1 MSGGHQAPSPKLTFT
16 KPYLMKK
23 FLFAFITIQA
33 FMSTAQQPTY
43 MPLDHNNVSCLLD
56 DEGGFFNNLQSG
68 LAGYEI
74 PKNSGLKT
82 IFAGSYWIGAQDVNG
97 TLYMSAAKYSAGGS
111 WSAFHGGPIADA
123 SAYGTMAYANAYGD
137 AIWKVSKQE
146 ILTHQANFQSP
157 GYLIPTAIA
166 SWPGNGQANLGIA
179 PILAPFI
186 DLNHNGLYEPAL
198 GDYPDIRGDEAV
210 YIIMNDNS
218 YQPDGNQLGIELH
231 AMFYQY
237 STGNY
242 LNNTTF
248 LNLRAINRSNKEY
261 YNYRQALFL
270 DFDIGNY
277 SDDHVGC
284 DPSNRL
290 LYAYNGDDF
299 DESDGGQIGYGAN
312 PPCQGVL
319 CLSHPLESAG
329 RLTGSM
335 DAGMNTSFDT
345 TAWLLMNGQNSDSSY
360 WMNPLTNTATQ
371 FLYDGNP
378 NLPNTWSEVSSN
390 NSPGDRRGMLC
401 ISEAL
406 FPQNST
412 VCSDYAFVYDRSGD
426 RLNNVQQVINISGA
440 LLNSYQS
447 GGNYPCLATAF
458 NDLTDET
465 LLPNQLVVHPNPSHG
480 KIHLTW
486 NNIQAE
492 HLEIR
497 TMHGALVYAES
508 IENMNATD
516 IDISELPRGIYFI
529 QIGTHMQRVILD

>member
-1 MSGGHQAPSPKLTFT
+1 
-16 KPYLMKK
+16 MK
-23 FLFAFITIQA
+23 IIQTLCCVVLA
-33 FMSTAQQPTY
+33 CAHWAQQSSY
-43 MPLDHNNVSCLLD
+43 QSLDHNNVACSLD
-56 DEGGFFNNLQSG
+56 DEGAFFSQLQAG

-97 TLYMSAAKYSAGGS
+97 NLYMSAAKYSAGGS

-157 GYLIPTAIA
+157 GYLVPTAIA
-166 SWPGNGQANLGIA
+166 SWPGNGHANMGIA
-179 PILAPFI
+179 SILAPFI
-186 DLNHNGLYEPAL
+186 DVNHNGLYEPAL

-248 LNLRAINRSNKEY
+248 LNLRAINRSNKNY

-426 RLNNVQQVINISGA
+426 RLNNVQQVINIGGA

-447 GGNYPCLATAF
+447 GGNYPCLSTAF

-465 LLPNQLVVHPNPSHG
+465 LLPNQLVVRPNPSHG

-508 IENMNATD
+508 IENMSATD

>member
-97 TLYMSAAKYSAGGS
+97 NLYMSAAKYSAGGN

-157 GYLIPTAIA
+157 GYLVPTAIA

-179 PILAPFI
+179 SILAPFI

-412 VCSDYAFVYDRSGD
+412 VCSDYAFVYDRSGNH
-426 RLNNVQQVINISGA
+426 LNNVQQVINISGA

-447 GGNYPCLATAF
+447 GGNYPCLSTAF

-508 IENMNATD
+508 IENMSATD

>member
-1 MSGGHQAPSPKLTFT
+1 
-16 KPYLMKK
+16 MK
-23 FLFAFITIQA
+23 IIQTLCCA
-33 FMSTAQQPTY
+33 VLACAHWAQQSSY
-43 MPLDHNNVSCLLD
+43 QSLDHNNVACSLD
-56 DEGGFFNNLQSG
+56 DEGAFFSQLQAG

-97 TLYMSAAKYSAGGS
+97 NLYMSAAKYSAGGN

-157 GYLIPTAIA
+157 GYLVPTAIA

-186 DLNHNGLYEPAL
+186 DVNHNGLYEPAL

-329 RLTGSM
+329 ILTGSM

-412 VCSDYAFVYDRSGD
+412 VCSDYAFVYDRSGN
-426 RLNNVQQVINISGA
+426 RLNNVQQVINMSGA

-447 GGNYPCLATAF
+447 GGNYPCLSTAF

-508 IENMNATD
+508 IENMSATD

>member
-1 MSGGHQAPSPKLTFT
+1 
-16 KPYLMKK
+16 MK
-23 FLFAFITIQA
+23 IIQTLCCA
-33 FMSTAQQPTY
+33 VLACANWAQQSSY
-43 MPLDHNNVSCLLD
+43 QSLDHNNVACSLD
-56 DEGGFFNNLQSG
+56 DEGAFFSQLQAG

-97 TLYMSAAKYSAGGS
+97 NLYMSAAKYSAGGS

-157 GYLIPTAIA
+157 GYLVPTAIA

-284 DPSNRL
+284 DPSNHL
-290 LYAYNGDDF
+290 LYGYNGDDF

-426 RLNNVQQVINISGA
+426 RLNNVQQVINMSGA

-447 GGNYPCLATAF
+447 SGNYPCLATAF
-458 NDLTDET
+458 NDLTDES

-508 IENMNATD
+508 IENMSATD

>member
-16 KPYLMKK
+16 KPYNMKK

-97 TLYMSAAKYSAGGS
+97 NLYMSAAKYSAGGS

-157 GYLIPTAIA
+157 GYLVPTAIA

-248 LNLRAINRSNKEY
+248 LNLRAINRSNKDY

-290 LYAYNGDDF
+290 LYAYNGDDI

-447 GGNYPCLATAF
+447 GGNYPCLSTAF

-508 IENMNATD
+508 IENMSATD

>member
-1 MSGGHQAPSPKLTFT
+1 
-16 KPYLMKK
+16 
-23 FLFAFITIQA
+23 
-33 FMSTAQQPTY
+33 
-43 MPLDHNNVSCLLD
+43 
-56 DEGGFFNNLQSG
+56 
-68 LAGYEI
+68 
-74 PKNSGLKT
+74 
-82 IFAGSYWIGAQDVNG
+82 
-97 TLYMSAAKYSAGGS
+97 
-111 WSAFHGGPIADA
+111 
-123 SAYGTMAYANAYGD
+123 
-137 AIWKVSKQE
+137 
-146 ILTHQANFQSP
+146 
-157 GYLIPTAIA
+157 
-166 SWPGNGQANLGIA
+166 
-179 PILAPFI
+179 
-186 DLNHNGLYEPAL
+186 
-198 GDYPDIRGDEAV
+198 V
-210 YIIMNDNS
+210 Y
-218 YQPDGNQLGIELH
+218 
-231 AMFYQY
+231 
-237 STGNY
+237 
-242 LNNTTF
+242 
-248 LNLRAINRSNKEY
+248 NRSNRTY
-261 YNYRQALFL
+261 YNFHEGLYL
-270 DFDIGNY
+270 DFDLGNY
-277 SDDHVGC
+277 SDDYIGC
-284 DPSNRL
+284 DPSNRV
-290 LYAYNGDDF
+290 LYAYNGDDI

-335 DAGMNTSFDT
+335 DVGMNTSFDT

-390 NSPGDRRGMLC
+390 NSPGDRRGMLN
-401 ISEAL
+401 IKEAIL
-406 FPQNST
+406 PQGQSL
-412 VCSDYAFVYDRSGD
+412 CADFAFIYNRSGD
-426 RLNNVQQVINISGA
+426 RIQNVQQVINISVD

-458 NDLTDET
+458 NDLTDES

>member
-74 PKNSGLKT
+74 PKNSGLST
-82 IFAGSYWIGAQDVNG
+82 IFSGSYWMGAQDVNG
-97 TLYMSAAKYSAGGS
+97 TLYMSAAKYSAGGN

-146 ILTHQANFQSP
+146 ILTHQANFQTP
-157 GYLIPTAIA
+157 GYLVPTAIA
-166 SWPGNGQANLGIA
+166 SWPGNGQANMGIA

-248 LNLRAINRSNKEY
+248 LNLRAINRSNKDY

-290 LYAYNGDDF
+290 LYAYNGDDI

-378 NLPNTWSEVSSN
+378 NLPNKWSEVSSN

-426 RLNNVQQVINISGA
+426 RLQNVQQVINISGA

-447 GGNYPCLATAF
+447 GGNYPCLSTAF

-497 TMHGALVYAES
+497 TMHGTLIYAES
-508 IENMNATD
+508 IENMSATD

-529 QIGTHMQRVILD
+529 QLGTHMQRVILD

>member
-1 MSGGHQAPSPKLTFT
+1 
-16 KPYLMKK
+16 MKK
-23 FLFAFITIQA
+23 LLFAFIAIQA

-74 PKNSGLKT
+74 PKNSGLST
-82 IFAGSYWIGAQDVNG
+82 IFSGSYWMGAQDVNG

-111 WSAFHGGPIADA
+111 WSAFHGGPI
-123 SAYGTMAYANAYGD
+123 STTQAYNTLAYSNEYQD
-137 AIWKVSKQE
+137 AIWKVSKAE
-146 ILTHQANFQSP
+146 ILAHQANAQNL
-157 GYLIPTAIA
+157 GYVVPAAIA
-166 SWPGNGQANLGIA
+166 NWPANGDVSLGIA
-179 PILAPFI
+179 AQLAPFI
-186 DLNHNGLYEPAL
+186 DLNGNGLYEPSQ

-210 YIIMNDNS
+210 YVITNDES
-218 YQPDGNQLGIELH
+218 YQPDGNQLGIEVH
-231 AMFYQY
+231 AMFYQFQ
-237 STGNY
+237 TANY

-248 LNLRAINRSNKEY
+248 LTLRVYNRSNRTY
-261 YNYRQALFL
+261 YNFHEGLYL
-270 DFDIGNY
+270 DLDLGNY
-277 SDDHVGC
+277 SDDYIGC

-412 VCSDYAFVYDRSGD
+412 VCSDYAFVYDRSGNH
-426 RLNNVQQVINISGA
+426 LNNVQQVINMSGA

-447 GGNYPCLATAF
+447 GGNYPCLSTAF

-497 TMHGALVYAES
+497 TMHGALIYAES
-508 IENMNATD
+508 IENMSATD

>member
-1 MSGGHQAPSPKLTFT
+1 
-16 KPYLMKK
+16 MKIIQT
-23 FLFAFITIQA
+23 LCFAVLA
-33 FMSTAQQPTY
+33 CANWAQQSSY
-43 MPLDHNNVSCLLD
+43 QSLDHNNVACSLD
-56 DEGGFFNNLQSG
+56 DEGAFFSQLQAG

-97 TLYMSAAKYSAGGS
+97 NLYMSAAKYSAGGN

-157 GYLIPTAIA
+157 GYLVPTAIA

-179 PILAPFI
+179 SILAPFI
-186 DLNHNGLYEPAL
+186 DVNHNGLYEPAL

-329 RLTGSM
+329 ILTGSM

-447 GGNYPCLATAF
+447 GGNYPCLSTAF

>member
-1 MSGGHQAPSPKLTFT
+1 
-16 KPYLMKK
+16 MK
-23 FLFAFITIQA
+23 IIQTLCCVVLA
-33 FMSTAQQPTY
+33 CAHWAQQSSY
-43 MPLDHNNVSCLLD
+43 QSLDHNNVACSLD
-56 DEGGFFNNLQSG
+56 DEGAFFSQLQAG

-97 TLYMSAAKYSAGGS
+97 NLYMSAAKYSAGGS

-157 GYLIPTAIA
+157 GYLVPTAIA
-166 SWPGNGQANLGIA
+166 SWPGNGHANMGIA
-179 PILAPFI
+179 SILAPFI
-186 DLNHNGLYEPAL
+186 DVNHNGLYEPAL

-248 LNLRAINRSNKEY
+248 LNLRAINRSNKNY

-284 DPSNRL
+284 DPSNRV
-290 LYAYNGDDF
+290 LYAYNGDDI

-319 CLSHPLESAG
+319 
-329 RLTGSM
+329 
-335 DAGMNTSFDT
+335 
-345 TAWLLMNGQNSDSSY
+345 
-360 WMNPLTNTATQ
+360 
-371 FLYDGNP
+371 
-378 NLPNTWSEVSSN
+378 
-390 NSPGDRRGMLC
+390 
-401 ISEAL
+401 
-406 FPQNST
+406 
-412 VCSDYAFVYDRSGD
+412 
-426 RLNNVQQVINISGA
+426 
-440 LLNSYQS
+440 
-447 GGNYPCLATAF
+447 
-458 NDLTDET
+458 
-465 LLPNQLVVHPNPSHG
+465 
-480 KIHLTW
+480 
-486 NNIQAE
+486 
-492 HLEIR
+492 
-497 TMHGALVYAES
+497 
-508 IENMNATD
+508 
-516 IDISELPRGIYFI
+516 
-529 QIGTHMQRVILD
+529 